1 MLHWRA
7 PTYVL
12 LRAQVA
18 RQAAPCPAPP
28 AARACE
34 FPICAGSSGFPE
46 LISPH
51 LNVERWMLSCLLAKA
66 FGVGRFPPLYLTNQS
81 APCAQIKP
89 SAIHVQ
95 VNTKACHV
103 ERSRDISD
111 FSAFDFGLAR
121 NDNS

>member
-1 MLHWRA
+1 MLHSRA

-28 AARACE
+28 TPRACE

-51 LNVERWMLSCLLAKA
+51 LNVEHWMLS
-66 FGVGRFPPLYLTNQS
+66 VGRLPPLYLTNQS

-89 SAIHVQ
+89 SAIYVQ
-95 VNTKACHV
+95 VNTKGCHV